1 MAYDLLAR
9 PQTLETAIS
18 VSSPTAP
25 IPPLSRDNAHDDT
38 HGHGLDKETDNN
50 GQINKQGAVS
60 PITAPADEPWKI
72 HDEFEKHIP
81 TPAIDV
87 PLANGYKRQDYIS
100 DKAPYLESKYTEES
114 PLEQFLRNRR
124 PSITFHPEVKTDTG
138 DCHSLANPI
147 SKLEINT
154 KWRNRSPLPEAAK
167 PVRRSTL
174 SRTYSGEDSQRA
186 EHLAEFSSQS
196 TTNRSFSLPKRRF
209 SANRSPFPLLQSSLD
224 HLPSPKEQPEFEGG
238 VSLTSDSTASY
249 GVSEARTPT
258 DLTMDCLVS
267 PISSFSPFHHP
278 VSLEESSAWPKPRR
292 QGSNSRP
299 QSYTFDRRLSQRSTR
314 SRRSTSGSQ
323 KSPATA
329 FLAKFNPKESEELQP
344 EPDGEGQEVGE
355 YVLGRQVGFGG
366 FSLVREAY
374 TIEGD
379 ERVLRAVKI
388 VRRQIPNKDDSEN
401 DQFQAEFEH
410 EVRLWRCLGH
420 RHILPLIAVY
430 NTPFATFCFT
440 KLNTGGTLFDLVRRN
455 RKGLSSDLAR
465 RYAYQLA
472 SAMRYLHEDMRIV
485 HRDIKLENCLLDLSA
500 PNADQA
506 GGNLLLCDFGLAE
519 FISRTPSRRASP
531 CPSSDNTPY
540 GTPPPPQPPATT
552 KALEDDPMPRH
563 HIAASQF
570 STSVAG
576 SLQYAAPEL
585 IASPAGLLS
594 TAVDIWAFGVVIYAL
609 LVGDLPFQHTF
620 QPKVQMMIQAGE
632 WDAGALRAA
641 PGVGE
646 QGREDEVEDVV
657 AGCLCMSSEER
668 WTVGEVLGCGWL
680 EGCQEVVEEEG
691 RGWKL

>member
-1 MAYDLLAR
+1 MAHKLQAQ
-9 PQTLETAIS
+9 PQIVETAIS
-18 VSSPTAP
+18 LSSPTAP
-25 IPPLSRDNAHDDT
+25 TPPLSRDNAHGDPF
-38 HGHGLDKETDNN
+38 GQEEDKKTDNV
-50 GQINKQGAVS
+50 GQIDGQGAAS
-60 PITAPADEPWKI
+60 PIAAPAEAPWKAR
-72 HDEFEKHIP
+72 DEFEDNAS

-87 PLANGYKRQDYIS
+87 PLANGYKGLDYIS

-114 PLEQFLRNRR
+114 PLELFLRNRR
-124 PSITFHPEVKTDTG
+124 PSITFVQEVKTDTG
-138 DCHSLANPI
+138 HRRTLEDSLP
-147 SKLEINT
+147 KLEIDT
-154 KWRNRSPLPEAAK
+154 KWRSRCSLSEKSRPERRSPLSRSYSE
-167 PVRRSTL
+167 VERSTFEPI
-174 SRTYSGEDSQRA
+174 TEDSPRPPPD
-186 EHLAEFSSQS
+186 HRQS
-196 TTNRSFSLPKRRF
+196 FLKRRV
-209 SANRSPFPLLQSSLD
+209 SGNRSPFPLLRTTSERP
-224 HLPSPKEQPEFEGG
+224 PSPKEQPDFEGG

-249 GVSEARTPT
+249 GISEAQTPT
-258 DLTMDCLVS
+258 DEAMDCLVS
-267 PISSFSPFHHP
+267 PVTTFSPFYHP
-278 VSLEESSAWPKPRR
+278 VSVEESSAWPKPRR
-292 QGSNSRP
+292 QLSNSRA
-299 QSYTFDRRLSQRSTR
+299 QSYSLDRKLSMRSTR
-314 SRRSTSGSQ
+314 SRRSTSASQ

-329 FLAKFNPKESEELQP
+329 FLAKFAPKESEELPP
-344 EPDGEGQEVGE
+344 EPDSEGQEVGE
-355 YVLGRQVGFGG
+355 YVLGKEIGYGG

-388 VRRQIPNKDDSEN
+388 VRRQIPNKDDTEN

-455 RKGLSSDLAR
+455 RTGLSSDLAR

-472 SAMRYLHEDMRIV
+472 SAIRYLHEDMRIV

-500 PNADQA
+500 PNAEEA

-519 FISRTPSRRASP
+519 FITRTPSRRPSP
-531 CPSSDNTPY
+531 CPSSGSTPY
-540 GTPPPPQPPATT
+540 GTPPT
-552 KALEDDPMPRH
+552 ALNDLESDHTRRH
-563 HIAASQF
+563 HIGPSQF

-585 IASPAGLLS
+585 IASPTGLLS

-620 QPKVQMMIQAGE
+620 QPKVQMKIQAGE
-632 WDAGALRAA
+632 WDVGSLRAA
-641 PGVGE
+641 KGAKE

-657 AGCLCMSSEER
+657 VGCLCMSSEER

-680 EGCQEVVEEEG
+680 LGCQEVVEEEG